1 MKYSIFFIIVL
12 LMLFSGSAFG
22 PCLAAEQTQR
32 EALSSQPDLPSPAGD
47 AQAQSLG
54 KSDDAFNEEYQ
65 DDENQDDEPFKEER
79 VTIDDPLEPFNRTM
93 HQFNDKLYFWLLK
106 PAARGYKVVV
116 PEPARI
122 SVKNFYA
129 HLLFP
134 IRFVNCLLQADFTGA
149 GSEVGRFTI
158 NTIWG
163 IGGLL
168 DPSSNKD
175 IDLQKQDT
183 DFGQTL
189 GVYGVGHGFYIV
201 WPFLGPSSPRDSVD
215 IAGEY
220 LMDPLSY
227 FTPWYTSLGEK
238 PLKIINNTSLR
249 IGDYEA
255 LLEAAIDPY
264 VAIRDGYI
272 QYRMKEVKARKAR
285 SLLFHDG
292 DGARPA
298 ADEPPKN

>member
-1 MKYSIFFIIVL
+1 
-12 LMLFSGSAFG
+12 MLFSGSAFG

-65 DDENQDDEPFKEER
+65 DDENQDDELSKEER
-79 VTIDDPLEPFNRTM
+79 VAIDDPLEPFNRTM

-106 PAARGYKVVV
+106 PVAQGYKVVV

-129 HLLFP
+129 NLLFP
-134 IRFVNCLLQADFTGA
+134 IPFRQIVYCRPILRARAVKSAVLPSTLF
-149 GSEVGRFTI
+149 
-158 NTIWG
+158 
-163 IGGLL
+163 GGLEGCL
-168 DPSSNKD
+168 ILHRTRTLICKNRTRISGKPWVFTESVMVFTLSGRSWALPAPGQRRYSRWISS
-175 IDLQKQDT
+175 
-183 DFGQTL
+183 GSA
-189 GVYGVGHGFYIV
+189 
-201 WPFLGPSSPRDSVD
+201 FLFH
-215 IAGEY
+215 
-220 LMDPLSY
+220 PLVHQ
-227 FTPWYTSLGEK
+227 PGGKSLK
-238 PLKIINNTSLR
+238 MINNTSLR